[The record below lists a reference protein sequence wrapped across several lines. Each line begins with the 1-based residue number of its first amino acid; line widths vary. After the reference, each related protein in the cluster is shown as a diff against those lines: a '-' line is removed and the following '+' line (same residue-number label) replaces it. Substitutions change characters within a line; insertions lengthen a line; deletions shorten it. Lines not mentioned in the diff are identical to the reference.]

1 MTNPQQKARLVSTA
15 YENANFIHSPDA
27 RILRILSEYTEPL
40 GRFRR
45 QNVQDT
51 VVFFGSA
58 RVHSPD
64 EAQRKLLALEKPG
77 AAKPDPNIEEQL
89 KVART
94 AVEWSR
100 YYAEARALSRL
111 LTTWSKSL
119 PFPRNRFV
127 VCSGG
132 GPGI

>member
-1 MTNPQQKARLVSTA
+1 MKNPPNHYHQVPTA
-15 YENANFIHSPDA
+15 YENTQFMNSPDA
-27 RILRILSEYTEPL
+27 RMLRIVSEYTEPL
-40 GRFRR
+40 ARFRR

-77 AAKPDPNIEEQL
+77 AAKAEPHIEEQL

-111 LTTWSKSL
+111 LTTWAKSL
-119 PFPRNRFV
+119 PFQ
-127 VCSGG
+127 
-132 GPGI
+132 